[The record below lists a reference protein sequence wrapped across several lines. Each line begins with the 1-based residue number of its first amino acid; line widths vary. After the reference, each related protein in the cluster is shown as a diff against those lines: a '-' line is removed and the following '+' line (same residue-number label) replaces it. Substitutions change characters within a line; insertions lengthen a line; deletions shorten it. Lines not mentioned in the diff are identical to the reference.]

1 MKVKP
6 QRLIILGTGFAAF
19 SLVKKINTDIYQVTV
34 VSPRNYLLFT
44 PLLAS
49 TTVGTIE
56 FRSIIEPIRTV
67 KAHIQFYQAI
77 CTGIDSENNI
87 IHCEGVLDGKCLQLR
102 YDLLVIA
109 VGAVSNTYGI
119 PGVLEYTKPLKELSD
134 ARAIRQRIIDC
145 FELASTPGL
154 SHAERQRLLN
164 FVVVGGG
171 PTGVEFAAEIH
182 DFLIEDLRRW
192 FPDLI
197 NDVNITLIEAAKGIL
212 SSFDEELSREAMKTF
227 KSRRILV
234 RTDCPVKEI
243 RESEIILQDESII
256 PFGLAVWSTGNGPTV
271 LVESLQF
278 PKCKMSHLLTD
289 EYLCVLGTKNIFSI
303 GDCAT
308 IKDQELPETAQV
320 AQQQGTYLANALN
333 RKAKDQIVSPFSYR
347 YMGMLAYIGR
357 RRALADFKNMKLKGL
372 IIWIFWR
379 AIYLTKL
386 VSRKNKILVIFDWFK
401 TSLFGRD
408 ISRF

>member
-1 MKVKP
+1 
-6 QRLIILGTGFAAF
+6 
-19 SLVKKINTDIYQVTV
+19 
-34 VSPRNYLLFT
+34 
-44 PLLAS
+44 
-49 TTVGTIE
+49 
-56 FRSIIEPIRTV
+56 
-67 KAHIQFYQAI
+67 
-77 CTGIDSENNI
+77 
-87 IHCEGVLDGKCLQLR
+87 
-102 YDLLVIA
+102 
-109 VGAVSNTYGI
+109 
-119 PGVLEYTKPLKELSD
+119 
-134 ARAIRQRIIDC
+134 
-145 FELASTPGL
+145 
-154 SHAERQRLLN
+154 
-164 FVVVGGG
+164 
-171 PTGVEFAAEIH
+171 
-182 DFLIEDLRRW
+182 
-192 FPDLI
+192 
-197 NDVNITLIEAAKGIL
+197 
-212 SSFDEELSREAMKTF
+212 
-227 KSRRILV
+227 
-234 RTDCPVKEI
+234 
-243 RESEIILQDESII
+243 
-256 PFGLAVWSTGNGPTV
+256 
-271 LVESLQF
+271 
-278 PKCKMSHLLTD
+278 MSHLLTD

>member
-19 SLVKKINTDIYQVTV
+19 SLVKKINTDIYEVIE
-34 VSPRNYLLFT
+34 VSPRNYFLFT
-44 PLLAS
+44 PLLPS

-56 FRSIIEPIRTV
+56 FRSIIEPSR
-67 KAHIQFYQAI
+67 AANNDIQFFQAI
-77 CTGIDSENNI
+77 CTGLDPAKNTIQ
-87 IHCEGVLDGKCLQLR
+87 CKGAVDGKCFQFH
-102 YDLLVIA
+102 YDFLVIA

-119 PGVLEYTKPLKELSD
+119 PGVMEHTKFLRDLSD
-134 ARAIRQRIIDC
+134 ARAIRQRVIDC
-145 FELASTPGL
+145 FELASVPGL
-154 SHAERQRLLN
+154 SSEERRCLLN

-171 PTGVEFAAEIH
+171 PTGVEFAAEFH
-182 DFLIEDLRRW
+182 DFLREDLRRW
-192 FPDLI
+192 FPDI
-197 NDVNITLIEAAKGIL
+197 IEDVNITLIEADKGIL

-227 KSRRILV
+227 KSRQILV
-234 RTDCPVKEI
+234 RTNCTVKEVQ
-243 RESEIILQDESII
+243 ESRIILQDESII
-256 PFGLAVWSTGNGPTV
+256 PFGLAVWSTGNSPTA

-278 PKCKMSHLLTD
+278 PKNKMSRLLTD
-289 EYLCVLGTKNIFSI
+289 EYLCIPGTNNIFSI

-308 IKDQELPETAQV
+308 INNQYLPETAQV

-333 RKAKDQIVSPFSYR
+333 NKARGQKVPPFSYR

-357 RRALADFKNMKLKGL
+357 RRALADFQNVKLKGL
-372 IIWIFWR
+372 SIWIFWHV
-379 AIYLTKL
+379 IYLTKL
-386 VSRKNKILVIFDWFK
+386 VSMKNRTLVLFDWFK